1 TPIIWKATDAGKSS
15 LRCQRDCNFR
25 PFLVK
30 LEQAFMLRAI
40 KRQLRHARDFAQYQ
54 AGELTGRR
62 GERFEGHYAVWRSR
76 RIATIL
82 DEYPARFFEG
92 KTLLELGAGFGAI
105 GAMFGALG
113 AKVTCLEGRE
123 QNVRTIRERYGFVT
137 AERQD
142 LNEGLPGNDQYDVI
156 VH

>member
-1 TPIIWKATDAGKSS
+1 
-15 LRCQRDCNFR
+15 
-25 PFLVK
+25 
-30 LEQAFMLRAI
+30 MLRAI

-54 AGELTGRR
+54 AAELTGRR

-82 DEYPARFFEG
+82 DEYPPRFFDG
-92 KTLLELGAGFGAI
+92 KTVLELGAGFGAI

-113 AKVTCLEGRE
+113 AKVTCLEGGE
-123 QNVRTIRERYGFVT
+123 QNVRTIRERYPFVT
-137 AERQD
+137 AARQD

-156 VH
+156 IHLGVLYHLAHPENALRDACPRDRKSVVE